1 MVWFS
6 RDMVW
11 FGRGMVWF
19 GRGMVR
25 YSMTWYG
32 LGEGSKLTR
41 GVWDKTV
48 IGGKLS
54 THRTS
59 HSISGEEGEERG

>member
-1 MVWFS
+1 
-6 RDMVW
+6 
-11 FGRGMVWF
+11 
-19 GRGMVR
+19 
-25 YSMTWYG
+25 MTWYG